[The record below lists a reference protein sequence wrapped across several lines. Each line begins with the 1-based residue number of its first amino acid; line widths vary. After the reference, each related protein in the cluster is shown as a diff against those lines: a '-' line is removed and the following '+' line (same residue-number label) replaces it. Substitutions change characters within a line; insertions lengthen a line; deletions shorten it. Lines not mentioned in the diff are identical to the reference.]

1 MAEAVQL
8 VYCSLRG
15 ANAADESAFPPLP
28 VQSSRGDSVESRA
41 VRRSSVPLLY
51 CCQIH
56 GSSWSAQTGRRPQ
69 RYKEAARR
77 EAVLL
82 GRDVDEAESIE
93 PRADVF
99 TDKKR
104 KTPVGATYEPP
115 DA

>member
-1 MAEAVQL
+1 M
-8 VYCSLRG
+8 
-15 ANAADESAFPPLP
+15 
-28 VQSSRGDSVESRA
+28 
-41 VRRSSVPLLY
+41 RRSVAGQSATAVKFTAALV
-51 CCQIH
+51 I
-56 GSSWSAQTGRRPQ
+56 SSGLGGGQ

-115 DA
+115 GR